1 MGQSV
6 PDTPQTDPAP
16 FLDRS
21 SLVAMGLSALES
33 SLVILGRA
41 PFIRSRPFST

>member
-1 MGQSV
+1 MGHSV
-6 PDTPQTDPAP
+6 PDTRRLIRLPSSN
-16 FLDRS
+16 DRVWLQWAYLRS
-21 SLVAMGLSALES
+21 ES